1 MCGKDGRQRVVYKL
15 KEKHAKGGIEIERKR
30 KKNIDKEKEQKERKQ
45 NCTDYQ
51 IKTIV
56 VPTLDFQYT

>member
-1 MCGKDGRQRVVYKL
+1 MCGEDGRQRVVYKL
-15 KEKHAKGGIEIERKR
+15 KEEHAKRRIGREKEKR

-51 IKTIV
+51 R
-56 VPTLDFQYT
+56 